1 MNEFRVKLRSSQ
13 LKQSESKVSA
23 EVTHASQ
30 AYHDLLDRVNKLSDR
45 FSRVGNKSKDY
56 NDAVE
61 RAKKW
66 LAATEPKVS
75 KFCNEPIGAEP
86 RVVEEQLSRAKALHS
101 DILINGK
108 LIDDA
113 KHAAASLLDAL
124 GDQMS
129 PQERRQIEQTP
140 VELQQRYN
148 TILDAMAN
156 WCADLEGALAQSRGV
171 EAALNDLAGWLDNVE
186 NQLKNLMK
194 PASLVRE
201 RLNEQMRLVQVLQA
215 DVDSHEG
222 AMQKMNQSAQEF
234 VQSSKN
240 VRESKKIE
248 TKVKEV
254 QTKFQTLVKAVNART
269 VFLNEVSTSLD
280 VFTVNVEAFDEWY
293 IEIIELL
300 ESPELLTDETGAKV
314 DDIAK
319 RKDKKR
325 PEFEDM
331 MKNGKN
337 LVGKKD
343 VTDTEPCKDTIKE
356 LEEKWRELADI
367 LGERQN
373 ANRARK
379 QSLNAYEALREQ
391 VNNWLLKMERKLEE
405 MDPIALEADLLK
417 RQIDELKPLIT
428 EHGGYSKTIEKLYE
442 LGMQYDAIL
451 TGAGTSPSRR
461 PSVSPRRPSMSPSG
475 MGGIG
480 SRRSSAAISKF
491 GSTPRRESQALQ
503 GASMLRE
510 SPIQG
515 QLEEV
520 SNRYDMIGIRLGDR
534 NQELTNMSNE
544 IKLQMENLK
553 KIHAFLEKQEK
564 NFPREGVPSDKKD
577 ADKQQKL
584 IKGIL
589 DQMYENQP
597 ILDETKVAIKDI
609 LRKNANAPG
618 SEKLD
623 GLLGDAVSR
632 WKDLQDKCKH
642 RLNVLDELKDFND
655 LHDNLNTWM
664 NSKGRLLNVLGP
676 IASDPRVV
684 ENQISQLAVMR
695 EELNEKVPTKDQ
707 YNGLGESLIEL
718 AGGSDRNIEGKLDG
732 TNKKW
737 DELDRALQERENALK
752 DIIGPTRD
760 FMALAN
766 KLSDN
771 LTKISDD
778 IDDVSAKKA
787 DPSEKLK
794 ALEGIAGNLDNQRPL
809 LADVQ
814 GLGDHLQEILT
825 DPASK
830 AEVKGKVAQVERQF
844 NNCERKL
851 GLGLAELENAARE
864 SKEFGEKC
872 QEIMDMLDQFDKMLS
887 QKLAVS
893 ADKDIL
899 QQQVQDF
906 EPLYHEIMGQEHEV
920 IMLINRGR
928 DVISRAPKG
937 DQKNLQKNL
946 DTIDKQ
952 WQKIKKTAQDR
963 QKRLNTSMEH
973 CKKYVT
979 QQGVFVP
986 WLDKAE
992 QQLERMQPISFVKAE
1007 LQKQEKELQSFRND
1021 VNRHGSDYDGTHS
1034 GGSTF
1039 VASCDVD
1046 KEIVTEELAI
1056 LKERWDH
1063 LNMAIAERA
1072 AAISDV
1078 MAKLGMFNDDARDLD
1093 NNMSRLEGKLKD
1105 LEKKPQDAKTLDAIK
1120 GMLDDTKDM
1129 DKLFGKLENEGED
1142 LINDADHLG
1151 SDASNIKDTLD
1162 GLGDRLNGLR
1172 GSLEDKAD
1180 SLKNAGAA
1188 MGEFNEFLKELA
1200 SGIGMLDDEL
1210 NKMGAIARDLDTL
1223 HFQLDEVQ
1231 GFLSKVSENRKE
1243 VSNASKAADD
1253 LISKGIAP
1261 NAREI
1266 KDTISG
1272 LSKQLD
1278 KLDQRGR
1285 GREKDV
1291 DGMIVKVAAFNDQY
1305 QGVMNEIH
1313 GVIEEEKSFG
1323 SIGGD
1328 IATIKRQQEDF
1339 KNFQRKVV
1347 EAVGKEVDKTNR
1359 SGQGL
1364 IQSAASGVN
1373 TSILEEDLEKMNELW
1388 NTLKQNIADRE
1399 KRLAQGMLQSGKFQE
1414 ALNDL
1419 LSWFDSM
1426 DDMMN
1431 NQKPPSSDYKVVKA
1445 QVQEQKFVAK
1455 LLGDRKSA
1463 IDALLKTGAEIAA
1476 TADPSE
1482 KRRIE
1487 GEMNNIQTKY
1497 SDLNKKCQDRMD
1509 LLEDAMQ
1516 MAKEYQDNLGP
1527 LEKWL
1532 DLTEKKV
1539 KDMEVVPTEEDQIQK
1554 RINEHDKLH
1563 QEILGKQPSFD
1574 DVADIATALMQ
1585 VVGDEDAQGLA
1596 DKIEELTN
1604 RYGALVNNS
1613 DNIHQLLQDCMNGLR
1628 ALVFAYEDLLTWM
1641 EGMDKKLEKYR
1652 VLSVFQEKLL
1662 EQVN

>member
-1 MNEFRVKLRSSQ
+1 MGTQISAMKLIKTDVDDHNRPVNNTLDIIAELVETGADVLSSAELNQLQAEGKQLKERYDHVSDCSDKLIKRQASALEEFNKFSSEMALFRTWLEKAYKILEDKERQLANLNKVQESLEGFKAFVSDVMTHGADLKFLTISGQKFVDLSKEYISFLNEFRVKLRSTQ

-45 FSRVGNKSKDY
+45 VARLGNKSKDY

-113 KHAAASLLDAL
+113 KHAAGSLLDAL

-156 WCADLEGALAQSRGV
+156 WCADLEGALAQSRGA

-248 TKVKEV
+248 TKVKDV
-254 QTKFQTLVKAVNART
+254 QTKFQTLVKAVNGRT

-300 ESPELLTDETGAKV
+300 ESPELLTDESGAKV
-314 DDIAK
+314 DEVAK

-331 MKNGKN
+331 IKNGKN

-343 VTDTEPCKDTIKE
+343 VTDTTPCKDTIKE

-405 MDPIALEADLLK
+405 MDPIALEPDLLK

-597 ILDETKVAIKDI
+597 LLDETKVAIKDI
-609 LRKNANAPG
+609 LRKNPNAPG

-632 WKDLQDKCKH
+632 WKDLQDKCKR
-642 RLNVLDELKDFND
+642 RLNILDELKDFND
-655 LHDNLNTWM
+655 MHDNLNTWM

-695 EELNEKVPTKDQ
+695 EEFNEKVPQKDQ
-707 YNGLGESLIEL
+707 YNGTGESLIEL

-814 GLGDHLQEILT
+814 SLGDQLQEILT

-830 AEVKGKVAQVERQF
+830 SEIKAKVAQVERQF

-864 SKEFGEKC
+864 SKEFNEKC

-946 DTIDKQ
+946 DTIGKQ

-1021 VNRHGSDYDGTHS
+1021 VNRHSSDYDGTNS
-1034 GGSTF
+1034 GGNTF
-1039 VASCDVD
+1039 VDSCDVD
-1046 KEIVTEELAI
+1046 KEIVKEELTI
-1056 LKERWDH
+1056 TKERWDH

-1093 NNMSRLEGKLKD
+1093 NGLQRMESKLND
-1105 LEKKPQDAKTLDAIK
+1105 LDKKPQDAKTLDAIK
-1120 GMLDDTKDM
+1120 GMLDDTKDL

-1180 SLKNAGAA
+1180 DLMNAGAA
-1188 MGEFNEFLKELA
+1188 LGEFNESLKNLA
-1200 SGIGMLDDEL
+1200 NGIGMLDDEL
-1210 NKMGAIARDLDTL
+1210 NKMGPIARDLDTL
-1223 HFQLDEVQ
+1223 HYQLDEVQ
-1231 GFLSKVSENRKE
+1231 GFLANVGEHRKE
-1243 VSNASKAADD
+1243 LASASKTADD
-1253 LISKGIAP
+1253 LIAKGFAP

-1266 KDTISG
+1266 KDTLSG

-1278 KLDQRGR
+1278 
-1285 GREKDV
+1285 
-1291 DGMIVKVAAFNDQY
+1291 
-1305 QGVMNEIH
+1305 
-1313 GVIEEEKSFG
+1313 
-1323 SIGGD
+1323 
-1328 IATIKRQQEDF
+1328 
-1339 KNFQRKVV
+1339 
-1347 EAVGKEVDKTNR
+1347 
-1359 SGQGL
+1359 
-1364 IQSAASGVN
+1364 
-1373 TSILEEDLEKMNELW
+1373 
-1388 NTLKQNIADRE
+1388 
-1399 KRLAQGMLQSGKFQE
+1399 
-1414 ALNDL
+1414 
-1419 LSWFDSM
+1419 
-1426 DDMMN
+1426 
-1431 NQKPPSSDYKVVKA
+1431 
-1445 QVQEQKFVAK
+1445 
-1455 LLGDRKSA
+1455 
-1463 IDALLKTGAEIAA
+1463 
-1476 TADPSE
+1476 
-1482 KRRIE
+1482 
-1487 GEMNNIQTKY
+1487 
-1497 SDLNKKCQDRMD
+1497 
-1509 LLEDAMQ
+1509 
-1516 MAKEYQDNLGP
+1516 
-1527 LEKWL
+1527 
-1532 DLTEKKV
+1532 
-1539 KDMEVVPTEEDQIQK
+1539 
-1554 RINEHDKLH
+1554 
-1563 QEILGKQPSFD
+1563 
-1574 DVADIATALMQ
+1574 
-1585 VVGDEDAQGLA
+1585 
-1596 DKIEELTN
+1596 
-1604 RYGALVNNS
+1604 
-1613 DNIHQLLQDCMNGLR
+1613 
-1628 ALVFAYEDLLTWM
+1628 
-1641 EGMDKKLEKYR
+1641 
-1652 VLSVFQEKLL
+1652 
-1662 EQVN
+1662 